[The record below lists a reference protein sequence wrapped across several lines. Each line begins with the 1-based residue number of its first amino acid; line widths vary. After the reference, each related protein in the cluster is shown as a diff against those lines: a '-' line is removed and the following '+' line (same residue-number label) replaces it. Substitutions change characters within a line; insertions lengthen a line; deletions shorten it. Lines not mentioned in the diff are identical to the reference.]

1 MKKLF
6 VFFIGILLLI
16 SCTQQSAVDKPVA
29 DKWNGYQKYLKTG
42 EMVHTLFAG
51 RNINVGTATYGLD
64 DNANFYVTYDCSA
77 SGWTISET
85 HMFAG
90 DKKYMPLNKPGNP
103 KIGQFPNSG
112 THNPRVS
119 SYTYRVPLA
128 SLPPCEEPGF
138 VVASHCIVRS
148 PSGRT
153 ETAWAEGDF
162 KFTDKDWGW
171 YDIYFYNQPPN
182 EYTIIYGTSFSNDTL
197 RVYSLNMTLGTSSPI
212 LKEYVGNTSG
222 TYDGT
227 AFDVTSSLFF
237 FANYNTNE
245 LFVNNMADESPSWSA
260 GTLDGKA
267 ASGTFY
273 DGGYYYVDA
282 IKNTINKVTFTSD
295 WTIAGETVLDTIPS
309 AIVVN
314 DIAMSP
320 AGDYLYMVG
329 TVNGGSTELL
339 SWQLSNGAFYS
350 MAISVNTGAQI
361 AYGSDGV
368 LYTVAPITEGGSGS
382 LAYTLD
388 PESGT
393 LTQIDEGGIIIII
406 DPFADI
412 SAGPIM

>member
-6 VFFIGILLLI
+6 ALIMGILLLI
-16 SCTQQSAVDKPVA
+16 ACTNQSTVDKPTT
-29 DKWNGYQKYLKTG
+29 DKWNGYSKFLKTG
-42 EMVHTLFAG
+42 EMVHTLWAG
-51 RNINVGTATYGLD
+51 RNINVGIATYGLD
-64 DNANFYVTYDCSA
+64 ENANFYVTYDCSA

-90 DKKYMPLNKPGNP
+90 DKKYLPLNKPGNP

-112 THNPRVS
+112 MHNPRVS
-119 SYTYRVPLA
+119 HFTYRVPLA
-128 SLPPCEEPGF
+128 SLPPCAEPGF

-182 EYTIIYGTSFSNDTL
+182 EYTIIYGLTFNDNTL
-197 RVYSLNMTLGTSSPI
+197 KVYSLNMTLGTSNPI
-212 LKEYVGNTSG
+212 LVETLSNPGP
-222 TYDGT
+222 YDGA
-227 AFDVTSSLFF
+227 AFDVPSSTFF
-237 FANYNTNE
+237 FANTNTKE
-245 LFVNNMADESPSWSA
+245 LFVNNMADEYPSFSA
-260 GTLDGKA
+260 GTLDGTA
-267 ASGTFY
+267 SSGTFY
-273 DGGYYYVDA
+273 NGCYYYVNA
-282 IKNTINKVTFTSD
+282 GPNTINKVIFNSD
-295 WTIAGETVLDTIPS
+295 WTIASETVLDTIPS

-329 TVNGGSTELL
+329 TVNNGNTELM
-339 SWQLSNGAFYS
+339 SWQVATGTFYS
-350 MAISVNTGAQI
+350 MAISVNADAQI

-368 LYTVAPITEGGSGS
+368 LYAVAPITEGGTGTE
-382 LAYTLD
+382 AYTLD
-388 PESGT
+388 PSSGT
-393 LTQIDEGGIIIII
+393 LTEIDDGGIIIII

-412 SAGPIM
+412 STGPIM